1 MPLRVEVLTLFPRM
15 ISGYLEES
23 ILGKAIKAGLVSVQT
38 IDIRDHAEG
47 KHRVADDLP
56 YGGGGGMVM
65 KVGPVVAGIEE
76 AKRRLPAG
84 RTVLMSPRGVRL
96 TQSLL
101 REFAAHQGGLI
112 LVCGRY
118 EGIDERVLGF
128 VDAEVSL
135 GDFVITGGELAA
147 LALIDGVARL
157 QPGVLGNEAS
167 PSSESFEGGV
177 LEYPQFT
184 RPPEFRGMK
193 VPDVLVSGDH
203 ARIARW
209 RRWHQLHATRSRRPD
224 LYAALALNDADRALI
239 ELTEEQL

>member
-1 MPLRVEVLTLFPRM
+1 MSLRVEVLTLFPRM

-23 ILGKAIKAGLVSVQT
+23 ILGKAIKAGLISVQT
-38 IDIRDHAEG
+38 IDIRDYAEG
-47 KHRVADDLP
+47 RHRVADDIP

-65 KVGPVVAGIEE
+65 KAGPLVAAIEE
-76 AKRRLPAG
+76 AKRRLPSG
-84 RTVLMSPRGVRL
+84 RVVLMSPRGVRL
-96 TQSLL
+96 SQPLL
-101 REFAAHQGGLI
+101 RELAAVQGGLV

-157 QPGVLGNEAS
+157 RPGVLGNEAS
-167 PSSESFEGGV
+167 PDSESFEGGL
-177 LEYPQFT
+177 LEYPQYT
-184 RPPEFRGMK
+184 RPPDFRGLK
-193 VPDVLVSGDH
+193 VPDVLTSGDH
-203 ARIARW
+203 SRIARW
-209 RRWHQLHATRSRRPD
+209 RRWHQLEATRRRRPD
-224 LYAALALNDADRALI
+224 LFATLSLSDTDRALL

>member
-1 MPLRVEVLTLFPRM
+1 MSLRVEVLTLFPRM

-23 ILGKAIKAGLVSVQT
+23 ILGKAIKAGLISVQT
-38 IDIRDHAEG
+38 IDIRDFAEG
-47 KHRVADDLP
+47 KHRVADDIP

-65 KVGPVVAGIEE
+65 KAGPVVAAIEK
-76 AKRRLPAG
+76 AKQRLPAG
-84 RTVLMSPRGVRL
+84 RVVLMSPRGVRL
-96 TQSLL
+96 TQPLL
-101 REFAAHQGGLI
+101 RELAADDGGLV

-147 LALIDGVARL
+147 VALIDGVARL
-157 QPGVLGNEAS
+157 RPGVLGNEAS

-177 LEYPQFT
+177 LEYPQYT
-184 RPPEFRGMK
+184 RPPDFRGLK
-193 VPDVLVSGDH
+193 VPEVLVSGDH

-209 RRWHQLHATRSRRPD
+209 RRWHQLQATRRRRPD
-224 LYAALALNDADRALI
+224 LFATLSLSDSDRALL
-239 ELTEEQL
+239 ELTEEEL

>member
-23 ILGKAIKAGLVSVQT
+23 ILGKALKAGLISVQT

-47 KHRVADDLP
+47 KHRVADDVP

-65 KVGPVVAGIEE
+65 KVGPVVAGI
-76 AKRRLPAG
+76 
-84 RTVLMSPRGVRL
+84 LMSPRGVRL
-96 TQSLL
+96 NQSLL

-157 QPGVLGNEAS
+157 HPGVLGNEAS
-167 PSSESFEGGV
+167 PRSESFEGGV
-177 LEYPQFT
+177 LEYPQYT
-184 RPPEFRGMK
+184 RPPDFRGMK

-209 RRWHQLHATRSRRPD
+209 RRWHQLNATRTRRPD
-224 LYAALALNDADRALI
+224 LFAALALNDADRALL
-239 ELTEEQL
+239 ELTEGQL

>member
-23 ILGKAIKAGLVSVQT
+23 ILGKALKAGLISVRT
-38 IDIRDHAEG
+38 LDIRDYAEG
-47 KHRVADDLP
+47 KHRTADDVP

-76 AKRRLPAG
+76 AKRRLPDG
-84 RTVLMSPRGVRL
+84 RVVLMSPKGVRL
-96 TQSLL
+96 TQPLM
-101 REFAAHQGGLI
+101 RELAAHQGGLI

-157 QPGVLGNEAS
+157 HPGVLGNEAS
-167 PSSESFEGGV
+167 PSSESFEGGM
-177 LEYPQFT
+177 LEYPQYT
-184 RPPEFRGMK
+184 RPPDFRGRK
-193 VPDVLVSGDH
+193 VPDVLLSGDH
-203 ARIARW
+203 RRIARF

-224 LYAALALNDADRALI
+224 LFAALALNDADRALL

>member
-23 ILGKAIKAGLVSVQT
+23 ILGKALKARLISVQT
-38 IDIRDHAEG
+38 IDIRDDAEG
-47 KHRVADDLP
+47 RHRMADGGP
-56 YGGGGGMVM
+56 CGGGGGMVM

-112 LVCGRY
+112 LICGRY
-118 EGIDERVLGF
+118 EGIDERVLCF

-147 LALIDGVARL
+147 LALIDGVARR
-157 QPGVLGNEAS
+157 QPGLLGNEAS
-167 PSSESFEGGV
+167 PGNES
-177 LEYPQFT
+177 LEI
-184 RPPEFRGMK
+184 G
-193 VPDVLVSGDH
+193 
-203 ARIARW
+203 AR
-209 RRWHQLHATRSRRPD
+209 D
-224 LYAALALNDADRALI
+224 
-239 ELTEEQL
+239 

>member
-1 MPLRVEVLTLFPRM
+1 
-15 ISGYLEES
+15 
-23 ILGKAIKAGLVSVQT
+23 
-38 IDIRDHAEG
+38 
-47 KHRVADDLP
+47 
-56 YGGGGGMVM
+56 MVM
-65 KVGPVVAGIEE
+65 KVGPVIAGIEE

-84 RTVLMSPRGVRL
+84 RTVLMSPRGIRL

-157 QPGVLGNEAS
+157 HPGVLGNEAS
-167 PSSESFEGGV
+167 PRSESFEGGV
-177 LEYPQFT
+177 LEYPQYT
-184 RPPEFRGMK
+184 RPPDFRGMT
-193 VPDVLVSGDH
+193 VPDALVSGDH

-209 RRWHQLHATRSRRPD
+209 RRWHQLQATRTRRPD
-224 LYAALALNDADRALI
+224 LFAALALNDADRALL
-239 ELTEEQL
+239 ELTEGQL

>member
-23 ILGKAIKAGLVSVQT
+23 ILGKALKAGLISVQT

-47 KHRVADDLP
+47 KHRIADDVP

-101 REFAAHQGGLI
+101 RE
-112 LVCGRY
+112 
-118 EGIDERVLGF
+118 
-128 VDAEVSL
+128 
-135 GDFVITGGELAA
+135 LAA

-157 QPGVLGNEAS
+157 HPGVLGNEAS

-177 LEYPQFT
+177 LEYPQYT
-184 RPPEFRGMK
+184 RPPDFRGLK

-224 LYAALALNDADRALI
+224 LFADLALNDADRALL